1 MGCPRVHQITYSDFS
16 KRIQRRLV
24 AERVPIDGS
33 IEPTFRCNLRC
44 AHCYCNLALDD
55 KDALERELKTE
66 EVLDILDQI
75 AEAGCLWLLITGGE
89 PLVRDDFLDI
99 YAYAKKKGFI
109 INLFTNG
116 TLLTSKIADYLAEWL
131 PFRVEITLYGIT
143 KKTYERVTGIT
154 GSFEACMKGIDLLLQ
169 HRIPLELKTMVMTL
183 NRDELW
189 QIKDYA
195 EKIGVDF
202 RFDPVINPRLDGSKS
217 PCSLRISPQEI
228 VELDLADEKR
238 AKAWQKLCNEEPGD
252 IRRDRLYICG
262 AGINMFNIGPYGQM
276 SGCQMTRFHN
286 YNLRCNSFKEG
297 WYHSIPEFLAL
308 EPEGSYQCADCD
320 LIKLC
325 NQCPGWA
332 WLENGDLRSP
342 VEYLCRL
349 THLRA
354 EAFGKRRK
362 GNEQKGRKYQGEKIV
377 SKAAVGA
384 SEVST

>member
-1 MGCPRVHQITYSDFS
+1 MECPRIHQINYSDFS
-16 KRIQRRLV
+16 KRMQGKLV
-24 AERVPIDGS
+24 YERVPIVGS

-44 AHCYCNLALDD
+44 AHCYCNLALNDE
-55 KDALERELKTE
+55 DALERELKTE
-66 EVLDILDQI
+66 EIFDILDQI

-89 PLVRDDFLDI
+89 PLVREDFLDI

-202 RFDPVINPRLDGSKS
+202 RFDPVINPRLDGSKN
-217 PCSLRISPQEI
+217 PCSLRISPEEI
-228 VELDLADEKR
+228 VELDLADQER
-238 AKAWQKLCNEEPGD
+238 AKSWQKLCNEEPGD
-252 IRRDRLYICG
+252 IRRDRLYTCG
-262 AGINMFNIGPYGQM
+262 AGVNMFNIGPYGQM
-276 SGCQMTRFHN
+276 SGCQMTRFHS
-286 YNLRCNSFKEG
+286 YNLRSGSFEEG
-297 WYHSIPEFLAL
+297 WKHCIPKFLAL
-308 EPEGSYQCADCD
+308 EPNDSYQCADCHFMN
-320 LIKLC
+320 LC
-325 NQCPGWA
+325 SQCPGWA
-332 WLENGDLRSP
+332 WLENGDLQSP

-349 THLRA
+349 THLRDSV
-354 EAFGKRRK
+354 FRRRRLS
-362 GNEQKGRKYQGEKIV
+362 NEQEQERI
-377 SKAAVGA
+377 SKTAVGA
-384 SEVST
+384 SEAGA